1 MEKGLFGL
9 VTDIALDKNES
20 VVIDTD
26 SEIES
31 DVIEIDSDA
40 SDWLRAWGIDSES
53 ILNDSYSDES
63 IWLTANV
70 KWCVVVRQSS
80 ACVHLDDY

>member
-40 SDWLRAWGIDSES
+40 SD
-53 ILNDSYSDES
+53 
-63 IWLTANV
+63 
-70 KWCVVVRQSS
+70 
-80 ACVHLDDY
+80 